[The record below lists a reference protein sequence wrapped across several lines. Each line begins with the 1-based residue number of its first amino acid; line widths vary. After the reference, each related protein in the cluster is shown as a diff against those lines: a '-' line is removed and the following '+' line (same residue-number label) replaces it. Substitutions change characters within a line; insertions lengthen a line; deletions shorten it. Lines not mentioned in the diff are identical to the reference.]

1 MTMKSISS
9 VITTMPKA
17 QSSKTST
24 EHSSTG
30 YEIALSGTQT
40 EQAIKR
46 QLEVNNPTELDK
58 SLVSSMESILGS
70 PIRIRDRIRYPQE
83 GGMTVELIGIDIPKD
98 ADLTA
103 IERARVAT
111 TQSMVGLPIKEL
123 EKRLAML
130 MTLLI
135 KPAQENID
143 DVSVRIK
150 ALATELSKHPADITI
165 QAIESIKRSNKW
177 WPTYSEFYE
186 RIAPYEQKRKLLMLA
201 LNKKHLELT
210 A

>member
-1 MTMKSISS
+1 
-9 VITTMPKA
+9 
-17 QSSKTST
+17 
-24 EHSSTG
+24 
-30 YEIALSGTQT
+30 
-40 EQAIKR
+40 
-46 QLEVNNPTELDK
+46 
-58 SLVSSMESILGS
+58 MESILGS
-70 PIRIRDRIRYPQE
+70 PIQIRDKVRYPQE
-83 GGMTVELIGIDIPKD
+83 GGMTITLVGIDLPKD
-98 ADLTA
+98 VDLTA
-103 IERARVAT
+103 IERCRVAT
-111 TQSMVGLPIKEL
+111 SQAMVGLPINEL

-150 ALATELSKHPADITI
+150 SLATELSKHPADITI

-186 RIAPYEQKRKLLMLA
+186 RIEPREHKRKLLMFA

>member
-1 MTMKSISS
+1 
-9 VITTMPKA
+9 
-17 QSSKTST
+17 
-24 EHSSTG
+24 
-30 YEIALSGTQT
+30 
-40 EQAIKR
+40 
-46 QLEVNNPTELDK
+46 
-58 SLVSSMESILGS
+58 MESILGS

-186 RIAPYEQKRKLLMLA
+186 RIAPYEQKLKLLMFA
-201 LNKKHLELT
+201 LYKNVLEIT